1 MKNLNDLPN
10 HSRVWVYQANR
21 QLNSE
26 EKSLIE
32 SKSNLFLK
40 SWAAHGADLDA
51 AIEIYYD
58 QFVVLSVDE
67 NVASATG
74 CSIDKSVHFFQQ
86 LGTELNIDFFNRLL
100 VAYKQEDEIKLQPL
114 SKFGDLLSEGEIN
127 DNTTVFNNL
136 VVSLGDFRSNWEVSI
151 KDSWHKQLL
160 PA

>member
-1 MKNLNDLPN
+1 MKNLNDLPS
-10 HSRVWVYQANR
+10 HSKVWVYQANR
-21 QLNSE
+21 KLNSE

-32 SKSNLFLK
+32 SKSNLFLE

-74 CSIDKSVHFFQQ
+74 CYIDKSVHFFQQ

-114 SKFGDLLSEGEIN
+114 SKFMDLLSEGEIN
-127 DNTTVFNNL
+127 ENTKVFNNL
-136 VVSLGDFRSNWEVSI
+136 VVSLGDFRSNWEVSL